1 MQGRYPREWVDEL
14 FARADIVQVVSSY
27 LPLTKRGQR
36 YWGLCPF
43 HNEKTASFSVSGD
56 MNLYHCFGCK
66 AGGNVVQ
73 FVMEMERMTF
83 A

>member
-36 YWGLCPF
+36 YWDHAPSTTKRPPLSLSAA
-43 HNEKTASFSVSGD
+43 T
-56 MNLYHCFGCK
+56 
-66 AGGNVVQ
+66 
-73 FVMEMERMTF
+73 
-83 A
+83 